1 MNNKDPPEHQ
11 DTCLKILWN
20 EKGGR
25 LSMKG
30 SFKKIAVLLIM
41 FILAVEVTTVSQ
53 EVNVSAA
60 SIRSTQIK
68 AKKAY
73 RNYARKYLLSSV
85 SYPYGTYKLYDINR
99 DGIPEMFFTYMAG
112 VRGGYKI
119 YTYKKG
125 KIIKMLDTTGA
136 GGLYRNAQ
144 KKQICISFSNG
155 AADSWATSYK
165 MQGKKL
171 VPVRNYRSISGFKG
185 TPIRF

>member
-1 MNNKDPPEHQ
+1 
-11 DTCLKILWN
+11 
-20 EKGGR
+20 
-25 LSMKG
+25 MKR

-53 EVNVSAA
+53 GVNVSAA
-60 SIRSTQIK
+60 SSRSTQSK

-73 RNYARKYLLSSV
+73 KNYAQKYLLSSV

-99 DGIPEMFFTYMAG
+99 DGISEMFFTYMSG

-125 KIIKMLDTTGA
+125 KIIKMLDVTGA
-136 GGLYRNAQ
+136 GGLYRNAK

-165 MQGKKL
+165 MKGQKL
-171 VPVRNYRSISGFKG
+171 VPVQKYHDISGFKG
-185 TPIRF
+185 TSIRF